1 MFYCLAIHY
10 SGQHRITQ
18 LPEDILTRKD
28 IQGVL
33 AVLLSTVVLTSC
45 SVSSPIKKIQE
56 SESEFSEDPAKR
68 LKPIKGN
75 PEIFR
80 IYDRAASGFVSIGAT
95 REGLEERARKFCEDK
110 DKNLK
115 VLESEQSNPPYIL
128 GNFPRMELIFI
139 CEEKSSHKSNG
150 LDNKIS
156 QIGELKKLL
165 DSGALTKT
173 EFDTEKHKLLSK

>member
-1 MFYCLAIHY
+1 M
-10 SGQHRITQ
+10 
-18 LPEDILTRKD
+18 TRKD
-28 IQGVL
+28 IPGLL
-33 AVLLSTVVLTSC
+33 AVLLSTVALTSC

-80 IYDRAASGFVSIGAT
+80 VYDRAASGFVSIGAT

-110 DKNLK
+110 GKSLK

-139 CEEKSSHKSNG
+139 CEEKSAQKNG
-150 LDNKIS
+150 GVANKIA

-165 DSGALTKT
+165 DSGALTQA
-173 EFDTEKHKLLSK
+173 EFDTEKQKLLSK